1 MVVVV
6 GWSEHTP
13 CSQEFEFSGLLT
25 SAPAGSVF
33 IQDSRMWHST
43 ACHNTSGQVRVAG
56 QNRWIPW
63 WFNAQYGGGEDGY
76 GVTGW
81 INREDLEAM
90 PPDLQPLFSHLC
102 VEVS

>member
-1 MVVVV
+1 
-6 GWSEHTP
+6 
-13 CSQEFEFSGLLT
+13 
-25 SAPAGSVF
+25 
-33 IQDSRMWHST
+33 MWHST

-56 QNRWIPW
+56 QNRWVPW

-102 VEVS
+102 VEVSSAIPSSCACLRVLVFGPACLPVLVFVCLSCRLLKQLP

>member
-1 MVVVV
+1 M
-6 GWSEHTP
+6 
-13 CSQEFEFSGLLT
+13 
-25 SAPAGSVF
+25 SAPRARGSCRTLVCGYVSSSLCAF
-33 IQDSRMWHST
+33 LRCLKRAAQHST

-56 QNRWIPW
+56 QNHWIPW

-81 INREDLEAM
+81 LNREDLEAM

>member
-1 MVVVV
+1 MQQRSAWDVTVVDSD
-6 GWSEHTP
+6 GRP
-13 CSQEFEFSGLLT
+13 LLRAEV

-43 ACHNTSGQVRVAG
+43 ACHNTSGQVRVAA

-81 INREDLEAM
+81 LNREDLEAM